1 MLCLNTGLSY
11 MYLIARRKECKGFMS
26 LFTAVNKATYN
37 ELPKWN
43 WTKIP
48 EVSISS
54 VNETVDGINYW
65 IDKYTIMK
73 PI

>member
-1 MLCLNTGLSY
+1 

-37 ELPKWN
+37 ELSKWN